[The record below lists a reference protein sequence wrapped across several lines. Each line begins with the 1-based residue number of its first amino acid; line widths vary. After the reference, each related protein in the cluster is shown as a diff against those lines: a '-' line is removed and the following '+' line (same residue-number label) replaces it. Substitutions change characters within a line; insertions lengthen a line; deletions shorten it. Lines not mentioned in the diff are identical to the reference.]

1 MLYNIGMFSLC
12 FPLSCITIL
21 PNIIYPKYVYNNKKL
36 ERIGILLTTYL
47 ISSTVYG
54 LFFGTYYYFGIG
66 CYIEFFYFMLTPPNR
81 LN

>member
-21 PNIIYPKYVYNNKKL
+21 PNIIYPKYVYNNKNL

-47 ISSTVYG
+47 LSSTVYG

-66 CYIEFFYFMLTPPNR
+66 CYVQFFYLMIIHPTR